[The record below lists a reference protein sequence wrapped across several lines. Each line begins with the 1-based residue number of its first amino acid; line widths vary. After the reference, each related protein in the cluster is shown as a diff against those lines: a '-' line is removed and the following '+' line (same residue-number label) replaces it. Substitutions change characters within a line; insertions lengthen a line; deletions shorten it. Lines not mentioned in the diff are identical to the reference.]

1 MFHTSVNSKTIMTF
15 STMAIAAVVLLFAS
29 DPILANQ
36 KALAANLCGSGLGC
50 GSTQTTASAILHH
63 SPTSSVAAAAA
74 TTVTTR
80 LPSLH
85 GGFGFHHFGHFG
97 HFGLH
102 HHCTPLTGTSERQK
116 ERGHHFLFFMNSYVT
131 EQAS

>member
-50 GSTQTTASAILHH
+50 GGTPDYGISYP
-63 SPTSSVAAAAA
+63 SPLSNFFGGCGGCYDSY
-74 TTVTTR
+74 
-80 LPSLH
+80 PYYS
-85 GGFGFHHFGHFG
+85 GFGFHHFGHFG

-102 HHCTPLTGTSERQK
+102 HH
-116 ERGHHFLFFMNSYVT
+116 
-131 EQAS
+131 